1 VGAVKVGE
9 EVKGFL
15 RERDFAVVCLEL
27 DLGSGPEAAL
37 VVKAT
42 GDLLADLRKAEA
54 LVEVGWAQGRTP
66 DGPVA
71 CLVLRCFASGVGELA
86 GEAYFDLSDE
96 GDLGLLE
103 RLGGQERLRVAFL
116 DEDLAPVWLAQAPWG
131 ELLRLEAEQV
141 RDLAGELGERGAP
154 YDFQA
159 AKADFEERMPLD
171 RLLARVFGE
180 SAP

>member
-1 VGAVKVGE
+1 MKVSEDVKE
-9 EVKGFL
+9 FL
-15 RERDFAVVCLEL
+15 RQRDFAVVCLEL

-54 LVEVGWAQGRTP
+54 LLEVGWAQERTP
-66 DGPVA
+66 GGPVV
-71 CLVLRCFASGVGELA
+71 CLVLRCAASGVGELA
-86 GEAYFDLSDE
+86 GEAYFDFSDE
-96 GDLGLLE
+96 GDLDLLE

-116 DEDLAPVWLAQAPWG
+116 DEDLAPVWLAQAPWD

-141 RDLAGELGERGAP
+141 GDLAGELGERGMP

-159 AKADFEERMPLD
+159 AKADFEERVPLD

-180 SAP
+180 GSP